1 MWNKFSLSAP
11 SEMYREQYG
20 EYVYWSLYVK
30 AYYSF
35 LAPFS
40 WKIKWFL
47 FKHVLLHKKQC
58 QLVCVRVLVTR
69 GEKKA
74 FAVSSCLAS
83 YASFNTCLCWP
94 ETGQVTNIN
103 NITTTK
109 ELTSDKHSILNK
121 VNLLLLNK
129 YCPSQNFK
137 INIMVIWLSEVQ
149 FNL

>member
-1 MWNKFSLSAP
+1 MENMYTDLCMWRLH
-11 SEMYREQYG
+11 
-20 EYVYWSLYVK
+20 
-30 AYYSF
+30 YSF

-40 WKIKWFL
+40 WKMKSFL
-47 FKHVLLHKKQC
+47 FKQVLLRNKQC
-58 QLVCVRVLVTR
+58 LLVCVRFLVTR
-69 GEKKA
+69 REKKT

-121 VNLLLLNK
+121 VKLLLLNK